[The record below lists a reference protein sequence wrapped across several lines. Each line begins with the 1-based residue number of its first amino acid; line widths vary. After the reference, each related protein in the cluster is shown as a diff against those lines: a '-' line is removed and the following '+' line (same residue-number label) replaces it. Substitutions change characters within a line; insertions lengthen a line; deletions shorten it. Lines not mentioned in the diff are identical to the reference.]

1 MTREEAYRRMAAIAS
16 DIEKHNYLY
25 YVEAMPSI
33 SDYEYD
39 QLINELTELEKQFPD
54 LADPNSPTQK
64 VGGQIT
70 REFQTVVHKYPM
82 LSLSNTYSEDE
93 VMDFDKRI
101 GKLLEVDY
109 EYVCELKYDGV
120 AIGLQYENGLLV
132 RAVTRGDG
140 VAGDDVTTNVRTIKS
155 IPLKLKGDFP
165 NEFEIRG
172 EIFLPHKGFQAIN
185 EERAEKGELPFAN
198 PRNATAGSLKT
209 QDSAEV
215 ARRPLDCMFYSILGE
230 QLRSGNHFDNLSAA
244 REWGLQVNEHIT
256 RSKDIGEVLDFIK
269 VWDKKRQNLP
279 FDIDGVVIKINDID
293 QQNELGNTAKSPRW
307 AIAYKYK
314 AEQASTKLLSVSYQ
328 VGRTG
333 AVTPVANLEPVQ
345 LAGTRVKRASLH
357 NADVMQKLDIHEGD
371 TVLVEKGGEIIPKIV
386 EVVEAKRDLSARPFE
401 FLTHCP
407 ECGTALVRNEGEA
420 AYYCPNI
427 HKCPPQIKGRLEHF
441 ISRKAMNIDSLG
453 EGKIEILYDNDLVE
467 NAADLYDLKYEDL
480 IGLEKVFPATEEKK
494 ERKVSFKEKTV
505 NNILKGIQ
513 QSKDVP
519 FERLLF
525 ALGIRHVGETVAK
538 TLARSFKSIDALANA
553 QGQDIILIDD
563 IGEKIS
569 LELALYFKEERNI
582 KLIGRLK
589 QAGLRF
595 SVIEAAP
602 TVPQTLEGKSFVIS
616 GTFVKYSRDE
626 LKSMV
631 EKHGGK
637 NVSSISAKTDYL
649 LAGEAMGPAKRE
661 KATKLGVPII
671 SLVNFLD
678 LLQS

>member
-1 MTREEAYRRMAAIAS
+1 MTREEAHRRMAAIAS

-101 GKLLEVDY
+101 GKLLEADY

-140 VAGDDVTTNVRTIKS
+140 IAGDDVTTNVRTIKS
-155 IPLKLKGDFP
+155 IPLKLKGDYP
-165 NEFEIRG
+165 SEFEIRG

-185 EERAEKGELPFAN
+185 EERVEKGELPFAN

-244 REWGLQVNEHIT
+244 RGWGLQVNEHLT

-279 FDIDGVVIKINDID
+279 FDIDGVVIKINDIE

-307 AIAYKYK
+307 AIAFKYK
-314 AEQASTKLLSVSYQ
+314 AEQASTKLLSVSFQ

-386 EVVEAKRDLSARPFE
+386 EVVEAKRDLFARPFE

-420 AYYCPNI
+420 AHYCPNI
-427 HKCPPQIKGRLEHF
+427 QKCPPQIKGRLEHF

-467 NAADLYDLKYEDL
+467 NAADLYYLKYEDL
-480 IGLEKVFPATEEKK
+480 IGLEKVFPSTEEKK

-505 NNILKGIQ
+505 NNILRGIQ
-513 QSKDVP
+513 QSKNIP
-519 FERLLF
+519 FERVLF

-538 TLARSFKSIDALANA
+538 NLARNFKSIDALFNA
-553 QGQDIILIDD
+553 QDQEILLIDD

-582 KLIGRLK
+582 KLIDRLI
-589 QAGLRF
+589 QAGLQF
-595 SVIEAAP
+595 SVLETAP
-602 TVPQTLEGKSFVIS
+602 IVPQTLEGKSFVIS
-616 GTFVKYSRDE
+616 GTFAGYSRDE
-626 LKSMV
+626 LKAMV
-631 EKHGGK
+631 EKYGGK
-637 NVSSISAKTDYL
+637 NVSSVSSKTNYL
-649 LAGEAMGPAKRE
+649 LAGEAMGPAKKE
-661 KATKLGVPII
+661 KADKLGVPII
-671 SLVNFLD
+671 DLEEF
-678 LLQS
+678 LLQIQS